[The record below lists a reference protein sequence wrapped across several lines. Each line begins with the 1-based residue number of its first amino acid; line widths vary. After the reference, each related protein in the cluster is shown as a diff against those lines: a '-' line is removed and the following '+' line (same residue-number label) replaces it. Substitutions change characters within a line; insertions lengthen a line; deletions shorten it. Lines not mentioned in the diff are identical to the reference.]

1 MTVTEK
7 KKTADVLTEK
17 TRFMLVGWLP
27 ILLRPLTL
35 GQIYEM
41 GEFINEVDS
50 DGLDFNEKVYPI
62 AEMLARHTN
71 AIQMQQIF
79 MVGAYR
85 RRWKRWLFRRYI
97 LHRLTIRHFDEMMNI
112 ILDAH
117 TANFF
122 LTSII
127 FLSQTK
133 PMTEPK
139 QTIAPGQPLE
149 E

>member
-1 MTVTEK
+1 MKTTDK
-7 KKTADVLTEK
+7 KKTADALTE
-17 TRFMLVGWLP
+17 RNRWMRVGLLP
-27 ILLRPLTL
+27 IMLRPLTL

-41 GEFINEVDS
+41 GEFVND
-50 DGLDFNEKVYPI
+50 LDVGNLDMKEKLNIV
-62 AEMLARHTN
+62 AEMLAKYKN
-71 AIQMQQIF
+71 VPLMQQTF
-79 MVGAYR
+79 LVCAYR

-97 LHRLTIRHFDEMMNI
+97 LKRLTVRHFQKVMDI
-112 ILDAH
+112 VTDAY

-127 FLSQTK
+127 FLTQTK

-139 QTIAPGQPLE
+139 QTTPLGQQSE